1 MRSLLLMLG
10 LLGTLLFGAAFTL
23 SYANPLLIERAA
35 RELVRME
42 VERRTG
48 EQMDALL
55 DSRIA
60 TMAKRQLQRIDADI
74 DRSRQALRNEVPR
87 KVAQVIADML
97 DADCACR
104 KRLADNAMG
113 AESERLS
120 ALTTTRDRLRTLIES
135 TYASVA
141 RKLMREFRIFTGS
154 NAAAFALLVLV
165 TLTRRRAGLQ
175 LALPAIALIG
185 AVAATSGLYLFK
197 QNWLHTIIFDDYTG
211 FAHMAY
217 LAIVAALLADILLN
231 RGRVTTRIVNAF
243 LRAFGSA
250 ASAVPC

>member
-1 MRSLLLMLG
+1 MRSLVLTIA
-10 LLGTLLFGAAFTL
+10 LLGTLIFGAAFAL

-48 EQMDALL
+48 KQVDMLL
-55 DSRIA
+55 ESRIA
-60 TMAKRQLQRIDADI
+60 DMASRQLRRIDADI
-74 DRSRQALRNEVPR
+74 DRSRQALRDELPR
-87 KVAQVIADML
+87 KVAQVVADML

-154 NAAAFALLVLV
+154 NGAAFALLVLV

-175 LALPAIALIG
+175 LALPAIVLAG
-185 AVAATSGLYLFK
+185 AVVVTGGLYLFK
-197 QNWLHTIIFDDYTG
+197 QNWLHTILFDDYTG
-211 FAHMAY
+211 FAYAAY

-231 RGRVTTRIVNAF
+231 RARITTRIVNAI

-250 ASAVPC
+250 ASVVPC

>member
-1 MRSLLLMLG
+1 MRSLVLTLG
-10 LLGTLLFGAAFTL
+10 LLGTLLFGTAFAL
-23 SYANPLLIERAA
+23 SHANPLLVERAA

-48 EQMDALL
+48 AQMDALL

-60 TMAKRQLQRIDADI
+60 TIAKRQLQRIDAGI
-74 DRSRQALRNEVPR
+74 DRSRQALRDDVPHR
-87 KVAQVIADML
+87 VSQVVADML

-154 NAAAFALLVLV
+154 NAAAFALLFLV
-165 TLTRRRAGLQ
+165 TLTRRGAGLQ
-175 LALPAIALIG
+175 LALPAIVLTG
-185 AVAATSGLYLFK
+185 AVAVTGGLYLFK

-211 FAHMAY
+211 FAYMAY
-217 LAIVAALLADILLN
+217 LAIVAALLADILLD
-231 RGRVTTRIVNAF
+231 RARVTTRIVNTI